1 MKKRGL
7 LLILAVLLAAIL
19 AGCSG
24 TKEPTPAPAPA
35 TKVAKIP
42 AIPHEVTQDMDCK
55 SCHESGANGAKIT
68 KHLDRPNCI
77 SCHKTKQ

>member
-7 LLILAVLLAAIL
+7 LLILAVFLAVIL

-24 TKEPTPAPAPA
+24 TKEPPP
-35 TKVAKIP
+35 KVAKIP

-55 SCHESGANGAKIT
+55 SCHGSGANGAKIT

-77 SCHKTKQ
+77 SCHKIKQ

>member
-1 MKKRGL
+1 MKKSGL
-7 LLILAVLLAAIL
+7 LLILAVLLAAFL

-24 TKEPTPAPAPA
+24 TKEPAP
-35 TKVAKIP
+35 KVGEFP

-55 SCHESGANGAKIT
+55 SCHGSGANGAKIT

-77 SCHKTKQ
+77 SCHKNKQ